1 MKAITH
7 GSAGLFFSTKGI
19 LSREQFLIQRRRTKE
34 LCLKIFGVVILTV
47 LAVWMIYTI
56 NFAWYLPEVHVS
68 ASTGK
73 VVEVLDGKTRKPVT
87 DPVVRAKL
95 LEGCWS
101 GGGPVYVP

>member
-19 LSREQFLIQRRRTKE
+19 LSREQFLIQKRRIRE
-34 LCLKIFGVVILTV
+34 LYQKIFGVVVLTV

-56 NFAWYLPEVHVS
+56 NSAWYLPEVHVS

-73 VVEVLDGKTRKPVT
+73 VVNVLDGRTHQPVT

-95 LEGCWS
+95 LKGRWK
-101 GGGPVYVP
+101 GGGPVYVK